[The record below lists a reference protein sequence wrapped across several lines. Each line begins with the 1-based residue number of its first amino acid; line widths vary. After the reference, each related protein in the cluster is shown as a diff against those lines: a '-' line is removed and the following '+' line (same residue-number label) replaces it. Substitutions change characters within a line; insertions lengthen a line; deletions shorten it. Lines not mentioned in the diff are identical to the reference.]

1 MSKSIF
7 EIASIIASTGRSFG
21 ILHYSQR
28 TSTIFLICTDVE
40 HFTAGHTVAAA
51 ALLAKISD
59 LTDCTII
66 LPWVYSTVI
75 KANRG
80 GELTGDDLKEA
91 SRMVQEARMFYT
103 PPTSDSLYI

>member
-7 EIASIIASTGRSFG
+7 EIASIVASTGNAFS

-28 TSTIFLICTDVE
+28 TSTICLICTDVE
-40 HFTAGHTVAAA
+40 NFTAGHTVAAA
-51 ALLAKISD
+51 ILLAKLSD

-66 LPWVYSTVI
+66 LPWVYNTVI

-80 GELTGDDLKEA
+80 GALTSNDL
-91 SRMVQEARMFYT
+91 RDTINMVHEARMFYV
-103 PPTSDSLYI
+103 PPTDDSLYI

>member
-7 EIASIIASTGRSFG
+7 EIASIVASTGESFG

-28 TSTIFLICTDVE
+28 TSTIFLICTEVE
-40 HFTAGHTVAAA
+40 HFTAGHTVTAA

-59 LTDCTII
+59 LTDCTVI
-66 LPWVYSTVI
+66 LPWVYNTVI

-80 GELTGDDLKEA
+80 GALTAEDLRDA
-91 SRMVQEARMFYT
+91 NRMVQEARMFYT

>member
-7 EIASIIASTGRSFG
+7 EIASIVAGTGKSFG
-21 ILHYSQR
+21 ILHYSKR
-28 TSTIFLICTDVE
+28 TSTIFLICTEVE
-40 HFTAGHTVAAA
+40 HFTAGHTVTAA

-59 LTDCTII
+59 LTDCTVL
-66 LPWVYSTVI
+66 LPWVYNTVI

-80 GELTGDDLKEA
+80 GALTAEDLRDA
-91 SRMVQEARMFYT
+91 NRMVQEARMFYT

>member
-1 MSKSIF
+1 MSKSVF
-7 EIASIIASTGRSFG
+7 EITSIVASTGKSFG
-21 ILHYSQR
+21 ILHYSQQ

-51 ALLAKISD
+51 VLLANISD

-66 LPWVYSTVI
+66 LPWVYNTVI

-91 SRMVQEARMFYT
+91 NRMVQEARMFYT

>member
-1 MSKSIF
+1 MSKSVS
-7 EIASIIASTGRSFG
+7 EIASIVASTGKSFG

-40 HFTAGHTVAAA
+40 HFTAGHTVTAA

-59 LTDCTII
+59 LTDCTVL
-66 LPWVYSTVI
+66 LPWVYNTVI

-80 GELTGDDLKEA
+80 GALSAADLRDA
-91 SRMVQEARMFYT
+91 NRMVQEARMFYT

>member
-7 EIASIIASTGRSFG
+7 EIASIIAGTGKSFG

-51 ALLAKISD
+51 ILLAKISD
-59 LTDCTII
+59 LTDCTVI
-66 LPWVYSTVI
+66 LPWVYNTVI

-80 GELTGDDLKEA
+80 GALTAEDLRDA
-91 SRMVQEARMFYT
+91 NRMVQEARMFYT

>member
-7 EIASIIASTGRSFG
+7 EIASIIASTGKSFG

-28 TSTIFLICTDVE
+28 TSTIFLICTDVK
-40 HFTAGHTVAAA
+40 HFTAGHTVTAA

-66 LPWVYSTVI
+66 LPWVYNTVI
-75 KANRG
+75 KTNRG
-80 GELTGDDLKEA
+80 GALSADDLRDA
-91 SRMVQEARMFYT
+91 NRLVQEARMFYT

>member
-7 EIASIIASTGRSFG
+7 EIASIIASPGKSFG

-28 TSTIFLICTDVE
+28 TSTIFLICTDVK
-40 HFTAGHTVAAA
+40 HFTAGHTVTAT

-66 LPWVYSTVI
+66 LPWVYNTVI

-80 GELTGDDLKEA
+80 GALSADDLRDA
-91 SRMVQEARMFYT
+91 NRMVQEARMFYV
-103 PPTSDSLYI
+103 PPTDDSLYI

>member
-7 EIASIIASTGRSFG
+7 EIASIVAGTGKSFG

-28 TSTIFLICTDVE
+28 TSTIFLICTEVE
-40 HFTAGHTVAAA
+40 HFTAGHTVTAA

-59 LTDCTII
+59 LTDCTVI
-66 LPWVYSTVI
+66 LPWVYNTVI

-80 GELTGDDLKEA
+80 GALTAEDLRDA
-91 SRMVQEARMFYT
+91 NRMVQEARMLYT

>member
-7 EIASIIASTGRSFG
+7 EIASIVAGTGKSFG

-28 TSTIFLICTDVE
+28 TSTIFLICTEVE
-40 HFTAGHTVAAA
+40 HFTAGHTVTAA

-59 LTDCTII
+59 LTDCTVI
-66 LPWVYSTVI
+66 LPWVYNTVI

-80 GELTGDDLKEA
+80 GALTAEDLRDA
-91 SRMVQEARMFYT
+91 NRMVQEARMFYT

>member
-7 EIASIIASTGRSFG
+7 EIASIVAGTGKSFG
-21 ILHYSQR
+21 ILHYSKR
-28 TSTIFLICTDVE
+28 TSTIFLICTEVE
-40 HFTAGHTVAAA
+40 HFTAGHTVTAA

-59 LTDCTII
+59 LTDCTVI
-66 LPWVYSTVI
+66 LPWVYNTVI

-80 GELTGDDLKEA
+80 GALTAEDLRDA
-91 SRMVQEARMFYT
+91 NRMVQEARMFYT

>member
-1 MSKSIF
+1 MSKSVF
-7 EIASIIASTGRSFG
+7 EIASIVAGTGKSFG
-21 ILHYSQR
+21 ILHYNQR

-51 ALLAKISD
+51 VLLAKLSD

-66 LPWVYSTVI
+66 LPWVYNTVI

-80 GELTGDDLKEA
+80 GALSVDDLRDA
-91 SRMVQEARMFYT
+91 NRLVQEARVFYV
-103 PPTSDSLYI
+103 PPTDDSLYI